1 MELKNLEA
9 ERKKKPNDHASLT
22 LQIIRVNEELMEQ
35 HPPKSNKRECIRKK
49 IRRVGFVTN
58 KFQDEGVEWYKNRK
72 TPEQNKK
79 ALVRR
84 PNNRPPVSRMEVL
97 LANNNDANAQIL
109 AKIIPDIEA
118 LKIGAAAA
126 APSTDVNAQ
135 MATNAAPSPSTD
147 VASPATT
154 TVSAAATSSTATIM
168 KSDSCDIADDDD
180 DELTA
185 QPPTDVDAQMATK
198 LAKALAD
205 IEALIIQ
212 VGAAAPSSSTDVNA
226 QMTMASNST
235 RSSNSTER
243 PQLGNTPQQQHIYA
257 YWNSVF
263 SLPPAQVGVANT
275 VSAAAASST
284 GDIHSSTT
292 TVSAAAAASSTATI
306 MKSDSCG
313 IADDDDELTA
323 QPPTDV
329 DAQMATKLAKA
340 LADIEAWSKIIS

>member
-1 MELKNLEA
+1 MIYTLYNILTHNATQPSSLPPFLIYIRYTNKKNCSALGFESTTTTEPFTTPSKSESVCFAAAKSTPTIVEEEFESESTIIIQELELELKNLEA

-58 KFQDEGVEWYKNRK
+58 KFQDEWVEWYKNRK

-205 IEALIIQ
+205 IEA
-212 VGAAAPSSSTDVNA
+212 
-226 QMTMASNST
+226 
-235 RSSNSTER
+235 
-243 PQLGNTPQQQHIYA
+243 
-257 YWNSVF
+257 
-263 SLPPAQVGVANT
+263 
-275 VSAAAASST
+275 
-284 GDIHSSTT
+284 
-292 TVSAAAAASSTATI
+292 
-306 MKSDSCG
+306 
-313 IADDDDELTA
+313 
-323 QPPTDV
+323 
-329 DAQMATKLAKA
+329 
-340 LADIEAWSKIIS
+340 WSKIIS